1 MSKTTWHIPRDIFSD
16 NRFEISLIDIN
27 NSRIDQLLYNYP
39 DGEIVFN
46 KKIEIPKY
54 PEAKAY
60 LILKKHNEAFNQDSN
75 NEYKEGIL
83 IKSPSAIHQC
93 THFQLES
100 DLIAYKFTGEINCN
114 YIDTLVREYD
124 DLEEN
129 NSENPSIKKENPIRL
144 LNSDRDGLI
153 LEHPFAQCL
162 FKIGKS
168 ILQGFIEDIR
178 TKEKSMERDVTNGNL
193 DNKLQRLSKEIS
205 KIFQRKIHEMDE
217 DLVLNDSI
225 PEINDYKVGLH
236 IIPPNEQSIYVNE
249 PKTFSIIIKNYEELD
264 DSIPIEVT
272 SSNPDYLII
281 KNSPVYFNKISD
293 DKKIGRSTFSVFSK
307 DLGKESFVEVRY
319 NGFDNLVL
327 LKVIKHPEIDIPDN
341 LSFEKS
347 KYVIPFNKTKS
358 ISIRL
363 KTNKTVSDNINI
375 KVISTNPD
383 IAVMKGGSVSLKK
396 TKIPNVYQ
404 GQCNVKGRKL
414 HAKGEL
420 IASHDNLNDVSA
432 KLIVKE
438 KDNKKAGINF
448 KFIPVEEN
456 FGSLRYMRD
465 PNDSYKLLIGAM
477 HPSIRPYLG
486 IPIDNKYPSINTK
499 EYHIVLAEIISEALA
514 FEILEKKFKSEGL
527 DSRLDFA
534 SADLYYHK
542 ESSEFLQIAHKYLGI

>member
-1 MSKTTWHIPRDIFSD
+1 
-16 NRFEISLIDIN
+16 
-27 NSRIDQLLYNYP
+27 
-39 DGEIVFN
+39 
-46 KKIEIPKY
+46 
-54 PEAKAY
+54 
-60 LILKKHNEAFNQDSN
+60 
-75 NEYKEGIL
+75 
-83 IKSPSAIHQC
+83 
-93 THFQLES
+93 
-100 DLIAYKFTGEINCN
+100 
-114 YIDTLVREYD
+114 
-124 DLEEN
+124 
-129 NSENPSIKKENPIRL
+129 
-144 LNSDRDGLI
+144 
-153 LEHPFAQCL
+153 
-162 FKIGKS
+162 
-168 ILQGFIEDIR
+168 
-178 TKEKSMERDVTNGNL
+178 
-193 DNKLQRLSKEIS
+193 
-205 KIFQRKIHEMDE
+205 MDE